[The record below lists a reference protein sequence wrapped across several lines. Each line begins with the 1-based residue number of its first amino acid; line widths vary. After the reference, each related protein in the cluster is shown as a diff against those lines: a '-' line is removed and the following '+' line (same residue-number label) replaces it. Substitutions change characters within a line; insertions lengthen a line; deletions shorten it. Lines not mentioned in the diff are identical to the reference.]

1 MNALHPWSIYQ
12 QLLDL
17 LPDKGKVEEVQIG
30 LTWTLV
36 RGQSSTGLAM
46 SPGVM
51 TRVLPWSG
59 TLVGRNLKQLA
70 SWIKSWNQHEAA
82 IGMAAI
88 NTEINRNNPLAESAT
103 PLFPQG
109 SANLAVFEHFKSQL
123 IGKRVAVIGRY
134 PGMEQLLKEGIELTI
149 LERNPTADDLPD
161 PAAEFV
167 LREADWVFLSATTL
181 INKTFPRL
189 AELSCDAKVVL
200 MGPTTPWLE
209 TFKDYGI
216 DYLAGVQIHDS
227 NRLWQTVREGG
238 GTRIFETGVRYAIA
252 DLQCDEMARLKGAI
266 GSIYNRREGLKKEM
280 EDWYQQQTGSYP
292 GKPLLLQLDQQ
303 LSALD
308 SRYKQ
313 GWDAINCLETSD

>member
-1 MNALHPWSIYQ
+1 MNADLPWSIYQ
-12 QLLDL
+12 QLLDQ
-17 LPDKGKVEEVQIG
+17 LPDSGKIEEVQIG

-59 TLVGRNLKQLA
+59 TLAGRNLKQLA
-70 SWIKSWNQHEAA
+70 SWVKSWNQHEAA

-88 NTEINRNNPLAESAT
+88 NAAINSINPLAESAT
-103 PLFPQG
+103 PLFPQS
-109 SANLAVFEHFKSQL
+109 SANLAVFNHFKPQL
-123 IGKRVAVIGRY
+123 IGKRVVVIGRY
-134 PGMEQLLKEGIELTI
+134 PGIEQLLEEEFELTI
-149 LERNPTADDLPD
+149 LERNPTAEDLPD

-189 AELSCDAKVVL
+189 AELSRDAQVVL
-200 MGPTTPWLE
+200 MGPTTPWSE
-209 TFKDYGI
+209 TFKAYGI
-216 DYLAGVQIHDS
+216 NYLAGVQIHDRK
-227 NRLWQTVREGG
+227 RLWQTVREGG

-252 DLQCDEMARLKGAI
+252 DLQCDEMTRLKSAI
-266 GSIYNRREGLKKEM
+266 GSIYGHREGLKKEM
-280 EDWYQQQTGSYP
+280 EDWYQQQSGAYP
-292 GKPLLLQLDQQ
+292 GKQLLLQLDEQ
-303 LSALD
+303 LSTLD

-313 GWDAINCLETSD
+313 GWDAINSLEN